1 MRRARRR
8 STFAIVVAAG
18 VTLAA
23 ACTQGGGDGNSSP
36 GSGSA
41 SAAGAAGSSAA
52 ASSTGTPSPE
62 QPDPN
67 AKGIDKLN
75 HLIFIVQENRSF
87 DHYFGTF
94 PGADGIP
101 AKNGKFTVCV
111 PDAVLGHCDKP
122 WHDPYFRGDGGPHAQ
137 PDAIADIN
145 GGKMDGFVQSVID
158 SPNICANDRNSP
170 QCPATHVGPQG
181 QPGVMGYHDAREIPN
196 YWTYANDFVLQ
207 DHMYASADSWTLPS
221 HLYLVSGWAAT
232 CPDVNDPMSCYS
244 DVALGDTLKVQRGGP
259 QKAIYAWTDI
269 TYLLN
274 KEDVSWAY
282 YVGEGTC
289 IDACK
294 NYTKAPHGTV
304 PAQNPLPGFV
314 DVHEDHQVDNVQEH
328 TALFSALQNGTLP
341 SVTWV
346 IPGRGYS
353 EHPGQGDSLAPGQ
366 AWVTRVVNAVMQS
379 PEWNTSAIFLTWD
392 EWGGFY
398 DHVKP
403 PSVNTDGYGLRV
415 PGIVI
420 SPYAKKGHID
430 HQTLSHDAYLKLIE
444 DRFLNG
450 QRLDPKTDGRPDSRP
465 SVREDLPIL
474 GDLANDFDFHQEPRP
489 PEILDE
495 HPAPGPPSKP
505 GG

>member
-1 MRRARRR
+1 VGLA
-8 STFAIVVAAG
+8 
-18 VTLAA
+18 LAA
-23 ACTQGGGDGNSSP
+23 ACTSGGGGSSSSP
-36 GSGSA
+36 SA
-41 SAAGAAGSSAA
+41 SASGGGSTSPSA
-52 ASSTGTPSPE
+52 SNPSTSVSPAN
-62 QPDPN
+62 PN
-67 AKGIDKLN
+67 AKGIDKLD

-87 DHYFGTF
+87 DSYFGTF

-111 PDAVLGHCDKP
+111 PDPVLGHCDTP
-122 WHDPYFRGDGGPHAQ
+122 WHNSAFKGDGGPHAQ
-137 PDAIADIN
+137 PDAIQDIN

-158 SPNICANDRNSP
+158 SPNVCANNRFGAG
-170 QCPATHVGPQG
+170 CPASYVGPQG
-181 QPGVMGYHDAREIPN
+181 QVGAMGYHDAREIPN
-196 YWTYANDFVLQ
+196 YWTYAHDFVLQ
-207 DHMYASADSWTLPS
+207 DHMFASADSWTLPA
-221 HLYLVSGWAAT
+221 HLYLVSAWAAT
-232 CPDVNDPMSCYS
+232 CPNVNDPMSCYS
-244 DVALGDTLKVQRGGP
+244 DVTLGDTLKVQRGGP
-259 QKAIYAWTDI
+259 QKLIYAWTDI

-274 KEDVSWAY
+274 KEDVSWGY

-314 DVHEDHQVDNVQEH
+314 DVHEDDQVNNVQEH
-328 TALFSALQNGTLP
+328 TALFAAIKNGTLP
-341 SVTWV
+341 SVVWV

-366 AWVTRVVNAVMQS
+366 TWVTSVVNAVMQS

-392 EWGGFY
+392 DWGGFY
-398 DHVKP
+398 DHVEP
-403 PSVNTDGYGLRV
+403 PTVNTDGYGIRV
-415 PGIVI
+415 PGLLI
-420 SPYAKKGHID
+420 SPYAKQGYID
-430 HQTLSHDAYLKLIE
+430 HQVLSHDAYLKLIE

-474 GDLANDFDFHQEPRP
+474 GNLRTEFDFHQPPRP
-489 PEILDE
+489 PMILDE
-495 HPAPGPPSKP
+495 HPAPGPASKP